1 MAQGKKTILT
11 EDQKAKILLY
21 ASHFCTIKEIIA
33 ALDLDCTP
41 ETFSN
46 NFRDIYQKGR
56 EQGKQ
61 ILRSLQNKA
70 ASNGNVTML
79 IWLGKQY
86 LGQRETPEIETV
98 IPDRVIEF
106 VEDRSES

>member
-11 EDQKAKILLY
+11 EEQKAKVLLY

-33 ALDLDCTP
+33 ALNLDCTP
-41 ETFSN
+41 ETFTN

-86 LGQRETPEIETV
+86 LGQRETPETEVTV
-98 IPDRVIEF
+98 PDREIVF
-106 VEDRSES
+106 VKEKE